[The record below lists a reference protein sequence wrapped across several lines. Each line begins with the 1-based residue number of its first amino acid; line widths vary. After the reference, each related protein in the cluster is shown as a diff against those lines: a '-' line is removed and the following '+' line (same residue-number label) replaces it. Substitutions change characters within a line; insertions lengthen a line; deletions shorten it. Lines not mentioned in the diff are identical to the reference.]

1 MHIITRNGK
10 MYVFE
15 KKDELERDDMFLERT
30 RFIVNNVYKGLDFDY
45 LEKMSYIY
53 VNVKIL
59 GVTYSSNLMN
69 ELWRIST

>member
-15 KKDELERDDMFLERT
+15 KKDDLERDDMFLERT
-30 RFIVNNVYKGLDFDY
+30 RFIVNNVHKGLDFGY

-53 VNVKIL
+53 VNVKVL
-59 GVTYSSNLMN
+59 GVAYSSNVMN